1 RLSSAPARGNR
12 VSAACC
18 VRAPS
23 AIAGRP
29 MPLRARDV
37 MQANVLSVPPELTL
51 AALEDFLLSKRI
63 SGAPVVEDG
72 NVIGI
77 VSRSDVVRCLSLERS
92 LSGLIAD
99 GLASPEE
106 TTPPVRL
113 PDDLEERLSA
123 HTVRDAMVVDPV
135 AVRPDAPIA
144 EVARLLHERH
154 IHRVLVIEGTT
165 LRGVISTLDL
175 VRLIAAGRLRE

>member
-1 RLSSAPARGNR
+1 
-12 VSAACC
+12 
-18 VRAPS
+18 
-23 AIAGRP
+23 

-37 MQANVLSVPPELTL
+37 MQANVLAVPPELTL

-72 NVIGI
+72 KVIGI

-99 GLASPEE
+99 GLASREE
-106 TTPPVRL
+106 PASSVRL
-113 PDDLEERLSA
+113 PTDVEERLTA

-135 AVRPDAPIA
+135 VVPPDAPIA
-144 EVARLLHERH
+144 DVARLLHERH
-154 IHRVLVIEGTT
+154 IHRVLVTEGAT

-175 VRLIAAGRLRE
+175 VRLIAAGRLHE